1 MKVVSNIN
9 ILTYCLK
16 CKINT
21 KNIDSKMLKTKNGRL
36 AVSSKCAVCGSS
48 KSRLLKE
55 QEAKGL
61 LSNLAIKTPL
71 NKISLYG
78 DLLF

>member
-48 KSRLLKE
+48 KSRFLKE

-61 LSNLAIKTPL
+61 LSNLAIETRL